1 MVLFSVVF
9 VQYPKRVN
17 NPFADI
23 HITIPIIV
31 GIIKLTA
38 VHLRLPVSLYMVI
51 QEVEQGKWN
60 STKIIIHTAVA
71 IVQPLAIN
79 ISFSAESSVISVS
92 AVL

>member
-60 STKIIIHTAVA
+60 STKIII
-71 IVQPLAIN
+71 
-79 ISFSAESSVISVS
+79 
-92 AVL
+92 

>member
-71 IVQPLAIN
+71 VVQPLAMN
-79 ISFSAESSVISVS
+79 NSFSADSSVISVS

>member
-17 NPFADI
+17 NPFAEI

-71 IVQPLAIN
+71 VVQPLAIN
-79 ISFSAESSVISVS
+79 ISFSADSSVISVS